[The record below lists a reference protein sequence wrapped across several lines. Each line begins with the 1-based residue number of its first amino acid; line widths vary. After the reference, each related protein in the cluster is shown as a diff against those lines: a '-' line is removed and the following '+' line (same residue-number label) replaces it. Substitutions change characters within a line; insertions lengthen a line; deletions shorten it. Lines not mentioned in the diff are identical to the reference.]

1 MDPVVRCRQL
11 GQSRNDVQH
20 DDERNDSAADGDAPA
35 TPRTMVNIPC
45 RMDIIM
51 VPYLVYPRWRSF
63 SDILRRPRTDPDF
76 PDRGTFPPRAGSVL
90 HSIFLEQM
98 IEEHRHSESEP
109 ERVCNLEQIRM
120 LVSFP
125 RHHLDDSDLY
135 LEHVDIGM
143 EVHNGKRRTENKS
156 DQMSGNHNL
165 DRLLSGPIS
174 STRV

>member
-63 SDILRRPRTDPDF
+63 SDILRRPRTDQ
-76 PDRGTFPPRAGSVL
+76 
-90 HSIFLEQM
+90 IFL
-98 IEEHRHSESEP
+98 I
-109 ERVCNLEQIRM
+109 
-120 LVSFP
+120 
-125 RHHLDDSDLY
+125 
-135 LEHVDIGM
+135 
-143 EVHNGKRRTENKS
+143 EVHFHLERGRFFIPFFLNK
-156 DQMSGNHNL
+156 
-165 DRLLSGPIS
+165 
-174 STRV
+174 